1 MSTNLWITEQVTL
14 AGLRRQAQ
22 RLGITGF
29 SRMRKRE
36 LLAQINRRLE
46 VKIEH

>member
-1 MSTNLWITEQVTL
+1 MSTKLPITEQVTL

-29 SRMRKRE
+29 SLMRKGQ
-36 LLAQINRRLE
+36 LLTEINHSQKL
-46 VKIEH
+46 KIER